1 MALDEEAVFAQDTTS
16 QATREVTD
24 KGDFIRIN
32 NVCGSKG
39 ATPHAQNRRKYLQIT
54 HLTRVQCPEYT
65 KNSYRSTTK
74 SQIIQVKVDKG

>member
-39 ATPHAQNRRKYLQIT
+39 ATPPPRTEPEKRLANHISDKGPVPRIYKELLQINNKK
-54 HLTRVQCPEYT
+54 P
-65 KNSYRSTTK
+65 NNPS
-74 SQIIQVKVDKG
+74 